1 MRRIVI
7 CLLGALLLSGCAE
20 GSSIYHLRSVK
31 AKSASKS
38 EDAVPNESSG
48 ESGRSVRWK
57 QKASILTVD
66 AKQRNVLINSKLQM
80 CAEAAPD
87 VFSAINAAA
96 ALEADVASKS
106 GKASASIAETVGT
119 IERTQTINLLRE
131 SMFRTCE
138 RYLNGAIGPAQL
150 VVQAA
155 RDQRAMVKILA
166 IEQLTRTARPPSTIL
181 SAAPVSATIVDGDTA
196 AKLIKDASA
205 ERSAAKTALDQSSA
219 DLAKA
224 RAKGKCDVVSQAPA
238 EDATDP
244 KLSDWSACKA
254 AEVTNAERKKDYD
267 AATARFDK
275 ALAVVQQVGT
285 GASAAVLAGRV
296 SNGAGGGAL
305 DAAAIASVA
314 NAVTAIIREPDIDE
328 PLMFCIS
335 LLSPYSPIAG
345 GALVKDGDTAATCR
359 GILKAR
365 AQQDE
370 KVREKYG
377 FAGGLSIA
385 DFRATLA
392 SPKIRSLN
400 TYLTKPTGTDQA
412 AKAERKRRIDLVI
425 QAARAL
431 NIALTPPDVSQLAT
445 NGDPSLVE
453 AIIDQVLAMEN
464 SASGKQDLAQ

>member
-7 CLLGALLLSGCAE
+7 CLLSALLLSGCAE

-31 AKSASKS
+31 SESAVKS
-38 EDAVPNESSG
+38 ESSVPNESSG
-48 ESGRSVRWK
+48 QTGKDARWK
-57 QKASILTVD
+57 QEASILTVD

-96 ALEADVASKS
+96 ALEADVAAKA

-181 SAAPVSATIVDGDTA
+181 SAAPVSATVVDGDTA
-196 AKLIKDASA
+196 ASLIKDSAA
-205 ERSAAKTALDQSSA
+205 ERSAAKTALDQSSV
-219 DLAKA
+219 DLGKA
-224 RAKGKCDVVSQAPA
+224 RKKGKCDVVSEAPA
-238 EDATDP
+238 DDAADP

-254 AEVTNAERKKDYD
+254 AEVTNAERTKDYD

-275 ALAVVQQVGT
+275 ALAVVQQVGS

-296 SNGAGGGAL
+296 SSGAGGGAL

-314 NAVTAIIREPDIDE
+314 KAVTSIIREPDIDE

-335 LLSPYSPIAG
+335 FLSPYGDKAS
-345 GALVKDGDTAATCR
+345 GALATDGDTAAACR

-365 AQQDE
+365 AEQDNI
-370 KVREKYG
+370 VRAEYG
-377 FAGGLSIA
+377 LAGNVSVA
-385 DFRATLA
+385 DFRVALG
-392 SPKIRSLN
+392 SPKIKKFN
-400 TYLTKPTGTDQA
+400 EYLTKPAGADQA
-412 AKAERKRRIDLVI
+412 STKERLRRIDLVI
-425 QAARAL
+425 EAAKAL
-431 NIALTPPDVSQLAT
+431 HISLNRRDVSLIA
-445 NGDPSLVE
+445 NSGDPSLLSV
-453 AIIDQVLAMEN
+453 IIDKVLELETTPAR
-464 SASGKQDLAQ
+464 QDLTP